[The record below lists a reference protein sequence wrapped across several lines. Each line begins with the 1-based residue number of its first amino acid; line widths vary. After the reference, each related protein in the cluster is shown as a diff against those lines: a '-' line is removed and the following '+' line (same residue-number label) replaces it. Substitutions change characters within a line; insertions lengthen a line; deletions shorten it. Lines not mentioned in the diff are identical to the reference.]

1 MKWQKLKKLALVAAA
16 ALLTISFGLA
26 GCGNQSAS
34 SDQSVQKIKNK
45 KTLVVGTSAD
55 FAPMEFP
62 ITKNGKTKYVGFDMM
77 LANKIAKDMGVKV
90 KVVNVAFPSLIS
102 ELKNNKVDIVLAGM
116 TYTPARAK
124 VVAFS
129 NPYHNDKDQGTNNVL
144 LIKKSN
150 LNKYTTKASLKG
162 KSVGAQQSSNQEALV
177 KSKLKGSKLVVESS
191 NNAMA
196 TEVKNGTIQAM
207 MCSGDTAKGYVHKY
221 PNTYALAKIRIY
233 TPAKYTAD
241 RAIVRKND
249 KALLK
254 EVNKVIAQQKKSGN
268 LTKMYSKAVK
278 MQHNYGK

>member
-1 MKWQKLKKLALVAAA
+1 MKWQKLKKLALVGAA

-26 GCGNQSAS
+26 GCGKKSSAA
-34 SDQSVQKIKNK
+34 DQSVQRIKDK

-62 ITKNGKTKYVGFDMM
+62 ITQNGKTKYVGFDMM

-90 KVVNVAFPSLIS
+90 KVVNIAFPSLIS
-102 ELKNNKVDIVLAGM
+102 ELKNNKVDVVLAGM
-116 TYTPARAK
+116 TYTPSRAK
-124 VVAFS
+124 AVAFS
-129 NPYHNDKDQGTNNVL
+129 KPYHNDKDKGTNNVL

-162 KSVGAQQSSNQEALV
+162 KSVGAQQGSNQEALV
-177 KSKLKGSKLVVESS
+177 KSKLKDSKLVVESS

-207 MCSGDTAKGYVHKY
+207 MCNGDTAKGYVHKY
-221 PNTYALAKIRIY
+221 PNTYALAKVKIY

-241 RAIVRKND
+241 RVIVRKND

-254 EVNKVIAQQKKSGN
+254 EVNKVIDQQKKSGN
-268 LTKMYSKAVK
+268 LTKMYNKAIQL
-278 MQHNYGK
+278 QHKYGK